1 MNPSETTQAGG
12 GRSGQGVMPAG
23 RGMQR
28 PPRVEAAAPA
38 PTPTQEPKRRFY
50 GLPCAKCKT
59 YYASDLP
66 ACPVCHST
74 ERVSPL
80 DPEVTAAAPPVLEQV
95 PDAATLDEER
105 ERFLRS
111 FKTQLQA
118 SKLEINTVQE
128 NACSRSHSH
137 SGMGFQPASVC
148 ETCYLELH
156 ERADQMEAALHMDLK
171 EATSVI
177 YEAVWSD
184 PADPSKTYQNAAQ
197 ALLEELRRRAGIQM
211 VLGSLQPLPH

>member
-1 MNPSETTQAGG
+1 MNPTETTQAGG
-12 GRSGQGVMPAG
+12 GHAGQTVMPAG

-28 PPRVEAAAPA
+28 PPRIDAPAGTATAPA
-38 PTPTQEPKRRFY
+38 PAPKRNFY

-59 YYASDLP
+59 YYASDLQ
-66 ACPVCHST
+66 ACPVCHSS
-74 ERVSPL
+74 ERVSPVE
-80 DPEVTAAAPPVLEQV
+80 PETASAAPIMEEI

-128 NACSRSHSH
+128 HACTQTHNH
-137 SGMGFQPASVC
+137 QSGSFHPATVC
-148 ETCYLELH
+148 EHCYLELH
-156 ERADQMEAALHMDLK
+156 QRADLMEAALHIDLK
-171 EATSVI
+171 DATAVI
-177 YEAVWSD
+177 YEAVWAD

-197 ALLEELRRRAGIQM
+197 ALLEELRRRAGIQLVM
-211 VLGSLQPLPH
+211 GPLQPLPH

>member
-1 MNPSETTQAGG
+1 MNPTETTQT
-12 GRSGQGVMPAG
+12 GRDRAVQPVMPAS
-23 RGMQR
+23 RGVQR
-28 PPRVEAAAPA
+28 PLRADVSAAAATA
-38 PTPTQEPKRRFY
+38 PTPQPQRRFY

-59 YYASDLP
+59 YYASDLQ
-66 ACPVCHST
+66 ACPVCLST
-74 ERVSPL
+74 ERVSPVE
-80 DPEVTAAAPPVLEQV
+80 PEVTAAPAVEEV
-95 PDAATLDEER
+95 SDAATLDQER

-118 SKLEINTVQE
+118 SKLEINTVQDH
-128 NACSRSHSH
+128 ACSRTHNHPAS
-137 SGMGFQPASVC
+137 FQPATIC

-171 EATSVI
+171 DATSVI
-177 YEAVWSD
+177 YEAVWAD

-197 ALLEELRRRAGIQM
+197 ALLEELRRRAGIQL